1 MKKYEIKIEWEIRDT
16 KNLNSGFKTGTSTL
30 ICEAKNKEEVVNQAI
45 FFASHLPSWEL
56 SENDI
61 DVEDYREGKIC
72 TYYYATQISK
82 VISIKIIK

>member
-30 ICEAKNKEEVVNQAI
+30 ICEGKNKEEVVNQAI